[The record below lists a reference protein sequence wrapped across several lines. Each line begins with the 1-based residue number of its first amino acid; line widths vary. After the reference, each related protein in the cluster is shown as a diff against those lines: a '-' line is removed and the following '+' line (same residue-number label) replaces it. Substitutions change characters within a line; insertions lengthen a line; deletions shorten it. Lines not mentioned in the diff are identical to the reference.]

1 MAAKRTYDVTVAG
14 GGAAGLT
21 AALLMA
27 RAGLDTALLAP
38 GPTGRDPRTS
48 ALMMGAIRL
57 LQNVGAWEALEA
69 SCAPLQRLRLVDDT
83 DWMAKAPTVEFD
95 AGEIGPDPFAFNVPN
110 ADLVEVLGGLCERTL
125 VRLDTQARMVT
136 PGRDM
141 VEVETTDGTAL
152 ACTLL
157 VGADGRTS
165 LCRDAA
171 GIVTNSW
178 SYPQAALACC
188 FEHEDDHAF
197 TSTEFHRA
205 AGPLTLVP
213 MPGRRSSL
221 VWVETPERARELAA
235 MPADRFEALLT
246 ACTNELL
253 GRISNATPRA
263 VFDLAGL
270 AARSFAARRVAL
282 VGEAAHVLPPIGAQG
297 LNLGLRDAATI
308 AELVEDAQA
317 GGRGIAGAGLLAE
330 YDRRRRRDV
339 LPRTAIVDILNR
351 SLFSGTM
358 VLQGLR
364 GAGLHMLDRIG
375 PLRRQFMRHG
385 MQPSGELPRIMH

>member
-1 MAAKRTYDVTVAG
+1 M
-14 GGAAGLT
+14 
-21 AALLMA
+21 
-27 RAGLDTALLAP
+27 LA
-38 GPTGRDPRTS
+38 
-48 ALMMGAIRL
+48 
-57 LQNVGAWEALEA
+57 
-69 SCAPLQRLRLVDDT
+69 
-83 DWMAKAPTVEFD
+83 
-95 AGEIGPDPFAFNVPN
+95 
-110 ADLVEVLGGLCERTL
+110 
-125 VRLDTQARMVT
+125 RLDTQARMVT
-136 PGRDM
+136 PGRDR
-141 VEVETTDGTAL
+141 VEVETADGTVL
-152 ACTLL
+152 ECTLL

-178 SYPQAALACC
+178 TYPQAALACC
-188 FEHEDDHAF
+188 FEHEYDHAF

-235 MPADRFEALLT
+235 MPAEGFEALLT
-246 ACTNELL
+246 ANTSELL

-308 AELVEDAQA
+308 AELVEDARA
-317 GGRGIAGAGLLAE
+317 GGRDIAGAGLLAE

-339 LPRTAIVDILNR
+339 LPRTAIVDLLNR